1 MLANKNIN
9 GGLLIALGMM
19 ILAVADNYVRLI
31 SEDIGLWQFHLIRS
45 LIAVPAMILFANL
58 RSYDFWPKNFK
69 LVALRTTI
77 LVLAMF
83 IYFGSLAFFPI
94 SQVAAGLFTSPI
106 FVIIFSVLFLGE
118 RLYFSRVVAVC
129 LGTVGIFIVL
139 GINVLDL
146 SFLSIIPIASG
157 AFYALASLALRW
169 WCYNET
175 ATSIMLIFFLGMG
188 IVAAVLTFLIE
199 INQFFGIFTISK
211 TFLTFP
217 LKTPSEETFYII
229 IGHAIGSIL
238 GGILITAGYQKGET
252 SFVSVFEYSFLLFV
266 TLWAYMFFAEFI
278 SSIVL
283 FGMTL
288 IVISGF
294 LISLSE
300 RKNNFS

>member
-1 MLANKNIN
+1 MILNENFK
-9 GGLLIALGMM
+9 GGLLIASGML
-19 ILAVADNYVRLI
+19 ILAITDNYVRFI

-45 LIAVPAMILFANL
+45 LIAVPAMILFASL
-58 RSYDFWPKNFK
+58 RSYDFWPKNLK
-69 LVALRTTI
+69 LVALRTAI

-118 RLYFSRVVAVC
+118 SLYFSRIVAVF
-129 LGTVGIFIVL
+129 LGTVGISIVL

-146 SFLSIIPIASG
+146 SFLSIIPVASG
-157 AFYALASLALRW
+157 AFYALASLALRR

-175 ATSIMLIFFLGMG
+175 PTSIMLIFFLGMG
-188 IVAAVLTFLIE
+188 IFAAMMTFLIE
-199 INQFFGIFTISK
+199 INQFFGIFMISE

-217 LKTPSEETFYII
+217 LKIPSEETLYII
-229 IGHAIGSIL
+229 FGHAIGSIL

-283 FGMTL
+283 FGMIL

-300 RKNNFS
+300 KKNNFP

>member
-1 MLANKNIN
+1 MNLNKNFK
-9 GGLLIALGMM
+9 GGLLITSGML
-19 ILAVADNYVRLI
+19 ILAITDNYVRFI

-45 LIAVPAMILFANL
+45 LIAVPAMILFASL
-58 RSYDFWPKNFK
+58 RSYDFWPKNLK
-69 LVALRTTI
+69 LVALRTAI

-118 RLYFSRVVAVC
+118 SLYFSRIVAVF
-129 LGTVGIFIVL
+129 LGTVGISIVL

-146 SFLSIIPIASG
+146 SFLSIIPVASG
-157 AFYALASLALRW
+157 AFYALASLALRR
-169 WCYNET
+169 WCYNE
-175 ATSIMLIFFLGMG
+175 APTSIMLIFFLGMG
-188 IVAAVLTFLIE
+188 IFAAMMTFLIE
-199 INQFFGIFTISK
+199 INQFFGIFMISK

-217 LKTPSEETFYII
+217 LKIPSEQTFYII

-252 SFVSVFEYSFLLFV
+252 SFVSVFEYSFLLFA

-283 FGMTL
+283 FGMIL
-288 IVISGF
+288 IVTSGF

-300 RKNNFS
+300 KKNNFS